1 MKLIVKYISVWLTL
15 WLLASCAND
24 TKFTVEGVV
33 SGADGQTLYLENV
46 GIAEVQTLDSV
57 KLNSAGKFEFKQER
71 PAYPDFYRL
80 KLKNQLINFAVDST
94 EHIQI
99 WADAGTFATSYKI
112 EGSENAKAMK
122 EITLA
127 QLDANQLIQKYRKE
141 YEHKHMADTAYM
153 NRVNEAAAAY
163 KEVALTYIYGAPMST
178 VAYYALFQQVNGLL
192 FFDLYDKNDSRAYG
206 AVATSYDH
214 FYPESPRSKQL
225 HHLALQSIKVIR
237 SQRPIDL
244 DKLDAKEV
252 RYMDVELPDV
262 HGTPVK
268 LSEVAQGHPQDMEKA
283 RQYLKESGFKL
294 DKNGKL
300 RDKDGNKVEFDLY
313 TNAGNTERE
322 SIGVMIKQDLEDLGM
337 SVNFKPVEFNT
348 LVNKLTNTK
357 DWDMVILGFTGS
369 PLEPYGGKN
378 VWYSNGTLHLFNMRG
393 EGETAKLLPWENR
406 LDEIF
411 DAAALELDFEKRRA
425 LYEEYQQLIYD
436 EKPLIYLY
444 SPLRIYAVRKK
455 FGNIH
460 PTEIG
465 GVMHNIEEI
474 YIKN

>member
-163 KEVALTYIYGAPMST
+163 KEVALKYIYGAPMST

-237 SQRPIDL
+237 GQR
-244 DKLDAKEV
+244 KLDLSRLKTQEV
-252 RYMDVELPDV
+252 SFLEVSLPDIYGKV
-262 HGTPVK
+262 LNLSEIAKDSPVIVNFTAYQAEWSPALNMELNRLYTK
-268 LSEVAQGHPQDMEKA
+268 YADKGLKIYQISLDADEHFWKNAASNLPWTCVRDPKTAYSEVA
-283 RQYLKESGFKL
+283 
-294 DKNGKL
+294 
-300 RDKDGNKVEFDLY
+300 
-313 TNAGNTERE
+313 
-322 SIGVMIKQDLEDLGM
+322 
-337 SVNFKPVEFNT
+337 
-348 LVNKLTNTK
+348 
-357 DWDMVILGFTGS
+357 
-369 PLEPYGGKN
+369 
-378 VWYSNGTLHLFNMRG
+378 
-393 EGETAKLLPWENR
+393 
-406 LDEIF
+406 
-411 DAAALELDFEKRRA
+411 A
-425 LYEEYQQLIYD
+425 LYNVKQLPAVFVLDRKGNVAKREDNPQRLEEAL
-436 EKPLIYLY
+436 K
-444 SPLRIYAVRKK
+444 AVL
-455 FGNIH
+455 
-460 PTEIG
+460 
-465 GVMHNIEEI
+465 
-474 YIKN
+474 